1 MIITKFPEHN
11 LYNSSSRQQISM
23 ITTYGATK
31 MIFSFIGFSLK
42 FSYCCFIF
50 SIIFITY
57 LVYSINVADQVY
69 DNIFPL
75 LDLVAPDPSLLPAYE
90 KNPV

>member
-42 FSYCCFIF
+42 FSY
-50 SIIFITY
+50 IFITY